1 MNRAD
6 KKKLRKKL
14 KQRQRRALE
23 KELDAGGHHKHEGKS
38 RRKKH

>member
-14 KQRQRRALE
+14 KRRQRRALE

-38 RRKKH
+38 RGKKH